1 MEMNDLLQLARVD
14 RALQDEQTA
23 HLAIDLNRVA
33 SKRLVP
39 GLQVETEE
47 LDDGVAVNIVV
58 AEGVQINRTVHLC
71 FGVTHEQAVQRI
83 DMNIRLERNA
93 AMSVLSHCIFPKAV
107 DVEHRMDAR
116 VHIGENASYHYDEKH
131 IHSDEGGIA
140 VYPSAEVELEANAR
154 FATVF
159 ELVTGRVGVLD
170 IDYGITGHE
179 HSTLEMM
186 SKVSGRGDD
195 TIKINERGDLIGE
208 GARGVLNSRVAVRDN
223 ATAEVYNKLRAMAP
237 YARGHVD
244 CKEIIKDNGRAT
256 AIPIVEVSHPLAHV
270 THEAAIGSVDTKQLQ
285 TLMAR
290 GLDED
295 QATELIIEGLLS

>member
-1 MEMNDLLQLARVD
+1 MEMNDLLRMARVD
-14 RALQDEQTA
+14 RALQDEDTA
-23 HLAIDLNRVA
+23 HLAIDLNDVA

-47 LDDGVAVNIVV
+47 LDDGVAVDIVV
-58 AEGVQINRTVHLC
+58 EEDVQIDRQVHLC
-71 FGVTHEQAVQRI
+71 FGVTREQAVQRI
-83 DMNIRLERNA
+83 DMDITLEHNA
-93 AMSVLSHCIFPKAV
+93 GMSVLSHCMFPKAV
-107 DVEHRMDAR
+107 DVEHIMDAR
-116 VHIGENASYHYDEKH
+116 IYVGEHASYSYDEKH
-131 IHSDEGGIA
+131 IHSEEGGIA
-140 VYPSAEVELEANAR
+140 VYPSAEVELERDAR

-159 ELVTGRVGVLD
+159 ELIQGRVGVLD
-170 IDYGITGHE
+170 IDYGVTGHE

-195 TIKINERGDLIGE
+195 EIKINERGDLVGE
-208 GARGVLNSRVAVRDN
+208 GARGVLTSRVAVRDD
-223 ATAEVYNKLRAMAP
+223 ATAEVYNKLRATAP

-244 CKEIIKDNGRAT
+244 CKEILKDNGTAT
-256 AIPIVEVSHPLAHV
+256 AVPIVDVRHPLAHV

-295 QATELIIEGLLS
+295 EATERIIEGLLS

>member
-1 MEMNDLLQLARVD
+1 MEMNDLLQMARVD
-14 RALQDEQTA
+14 QALQDEQTA
-23 HLAIDLNRVA
+23 HLAIDLNDVA

-47 LDDGVAVNIVV
+47 LDDGVAVDIVV
-58 AEGVQINRTVHLC
+58 EEDVQIDRRVHLC
-71 FGVTHEQAVQRI
+71 FGVTKEQAVQHI
-83 DMNIRLERNA
+83 DMDIRLEPNA
-93 AMSVLSHCIFPKAV
+93 AMSVLSHCIFPCAV

-116 VHIGENASYHYDEKH
+116 IHIGEHASYRYDEKH
-131 IHSDEGGIA
+131 IHSREGGIA
-140 VYPSAEVELEANAR
+140 VYPSAEVELEPHAR

-159 ELVTGRVGVLD
+159 ELIQGRVGVLD
-170 IDYGITGHE
+170 IDYGIIGRE

-186 SKVSGRGDD
+186 SKVSGRDD
-195 TIKINERGDLIGE
+195 DEIKINERGDLVGE

-223 ATAEVYNKLRAMAP
+223 ATAEVYNKLRATAP

-244 CKEIIKDNGRAT
+244 CKEIIKDNGTAT
-256 AIPIVEVSHPLAHV
+256 AIPIVEVNHPLAHV

-290 GLDED
+290 GLNEDE
-295 QATELIIEGLLS
+295 ATERIIEGLLS